1 MLSGAKT
8 ILLDS
13 ILGSEYT
20 RVEYVGN
27 YNTKGVFDTGF
38 KFKNSKTYKLKFKA
52 NADYSYDVYLIGS
65 DTADNFA
72 IYCSRGSVTIKIGS
86 LTQQFTISSN
96 NTYEL
101 VITCGGVASI
111 YQNEVLVEQGTV
123 VFSDEPTIDTNLLLF
138 SDSGLTDSSIHDN
151 AKIYSL
157 QVFDNTTNVKELEL
171 VPYVSTSKVACFY
184 NPVSR
189 EILTP
194 KQGTSIAG
202 PSVDGNGNL
211 LINNLTEIP
220 VSYTLCDYLESTG
233 TQYID
238 TGFIP
243 SNLSGLHGIFSYGEN
258 ASTTSFCGLHTNDW
272 VFSLPNSTGTR
283 RKGFERSLSAIT
295 ETIEQDAVVDAIF
308 NINNRTILTVGNKTS
323 TFDFDDSYTFTAQTS
338 LLIFSNKENETIY
351 ENGNMRGYLLEIYH
365 KGQKVHKFIPCLDTN
380 GKPCFFDT
388 ITGVTLYNAGTGDF
402 LYKITDLS
410 NRLPVEYTRL
420 DYAASM
426 GNVSVKTD
434 YTLNDVDIDI
444 TAQAIYKRNDNY
456 LFGNNSYPG
465 RKGYHTTYYNNKWYG
480 ALGGGDFNVSPEISC
495 LEKHT
500 FYASPS
506 AGFFIDGEQKVAAY
520 GSCTIPN
527 NMLLFSRYTGT
538 STVQYGYWKIFD
550 CKLSSSTT
558 SSHIIP
564 VKKYNL
570 VLMYDMDAKKELN
583 PTNMLY
589 GGPEV
594 DIRGNVKLRNTSR
607 IPESYTELEWIE
619 SDGTPYIQTDVI
631 PQSSYVYDTIAGTRS
646 DSATGTVFW
655 GSRGADDTTACY
667 LSSTKGQSIKL
678 ITAGSTSTGNY
689 DTGVVAV
696 VDALNVMTGMTTS
709 PDHVQSTQPISLFAF
724 NKNGTIDKAVGKVK
738 IALFR
743 VKDSADN
750 DKFVCELIPCL
761 DSTGIPCFYDTVST
775 NTYYNIG
782 GGKFSYKKKTIYNVT
797 SSVGEYV
804 QDGLIAMYDGI
815 ENFGVGKHDKECLI
829 WKNLGSL
836 GGAYN
841 ATRSIVYTKNNS
853 QTSKYGDTRYIWSTR
868 GSAMQRDYMKSEYT
882 YEIVFTPSSDFTK
895 TSSSLLGYYGNGVG
909 IRGFEIVDSGTNV
922 IMGVDGNFN
931 VNYMSQSIIDHNKP
945 MTMTMVASLT
955 GGKHTV
961 YKNTFCN
968 GWKSVNSN
976 HTLTNAAK
984 LIIGADLYEA
994 GRTFAGDIHCV
1005 RIYNRPLTA
1014 DEIRQNFKVD
1024 KQRFNFIDFELPAGV
1039 TRVEYLKNT
1048 VFNYSGTA
1056 TEYHSYFDIPKG
1068 SLDMADF
1075 ETKVMFEPV
1084 ELITTSGSETLV
1096 FRDYDEYTETNPN
1109 VSKTGIRRDGT
1120 STSRMVIHHNRQAN
1134 SGTGIATAALVGNIF
1149 CITTKNSRAIIN
1161 GTVYNIAS
1169 PSGTEN
1175 TKPFR
1180 IFSHG
1185 ISKFYYATFYNA
1197 EKKPV
1202 INLIPVKKDGV
1213 GCLYDTINDVI
1224 YNNLGDT
1231 PYEMG
1236 PEIV

>member
-13 ILGSEYT
+13 VLGSEYT

-27 YNTKGVFDTGF
+27 YKTKGVFDTGF

-52 NADYSYDVYLIGS
+52 NVDYGYGVDLIGS
-65 DTADNFA
+65 VSSSDFVV
-72 IYCSRGSVTIKIGS
+72 YCYRGSLTIKVGS

-101 VITCGGVASI
+101 VIPCGGVASI
-111 YQNEVLVEQGTV
+111 YQNDVLVEQGTV
-123 VFSDEPTIDTNLLLF
+123 VFTEEPTIDTNIFLF
-138 SDSGLTDSSIHDN
+138 SHGDVTDTSIHDD

-171 VPYVSTSKVACFY
+171 IPYVSTSKVACFY

-194 KQGTSIAG
+194 IQGTSIAG

-211 LINNLTEIP
+211 LINKLTEIP

-258 ASTTSFCGLHTNDW
+258 ASTTSFCGLHTDDW

-283 RKGFERSLSAIT
+283 RKGFERSLSTIS
-295 ETIEQDAVVDAIF
+295 ETIEQDAVVDSIF

-338 LLIFSNKENETIY
+338 LLIFANKENTTIH
-351 ENGNMRGYLLEIYH
+351 EQGNMKGYLLEIYH

-380 GKPCFFDT
+380 GTPCFFDT
-388 ITGVTLYNAGTGDF
+388 ITGETLYNAGTGDF
-402 LYKITDLS
+402 LYKITDFS

-444 TAQAIYKRNDNY
+444 TAQAIYKRNNNY
-456 LFGNNSYPG
+456 LFGNYNYTG
-465 RKGYHTTYYNNKWYG
+465 GKHYYTTYYSNAWAG
-480 ALGGGDFNVSPEISC
+480 GIGGGEWRVSPEISC

-500 FYASPS
+500 IYASPS
-506 AGFFIDGEQKVAAY
+506 AGYFIDGDKKVDAY
-520 GSCTIPN
+520 GTCTIPN
-527 NMLLFSRYTGT
+527 NMILFSRYNGV
-538 STVQYGYWKIFD
+538 STVEYGYWKIFD

-564 VKKYNL
+564 VKKYNC
-570 VLMYDMDAKKELN
+570 VLMYDMDAKKELK

-709 PDHVQSTQPISLFAF
+709 PDHVQSMQPISLFAF

-797 SSVGEYV
+797 SSVGDYV
-804 QDGLIAMYDGI
+804 QDGLIAMWDGI
-815 ENFGVGKHDKECLI
+815 ENFGYGLHDKESKI

-836 GGAYN
+836 GGYFN
-841 ATRSIVYTKNNS
+841 ATRSLVNTKNNA
-853 QTSKYGDTRYIWSTR
+853 QTSKYGDNRYIWFTR
-868 GSAMQRDYMKSEYT
+868 TGALQRDYMKSEYT
-882 YEIVFTPSSDFTK
+882 YEIVFTPSKDFTRV
-895 TSSSLLGYYGNGVG
+895 SSSLLGYYADGVG
-909 IRGFEIVDSGTNV
+909 VRGYEIVDNGANV

-931 VNYMSQSIIDHNKP
+931 CNYMSKSIIDFEVP
-945 MTMTMVASLT
+945 QTMTMVASLSA
-955 GGKHTV
+955 GRHTV
-961 YKNTFCN
+961 YKNTFQN
-968 GWKSVNSN
+968 GWKSVNGN
-976 HTLTNAAK
+976 HTLTNAAAM
-984 LIIGADLYEA
+984 IIGADRNES

-1005 RIYNRPLTA
+1005 RIYNRPLTQ

-1024 KQRFNFIDFELPAGV
+1024 KKRFKFTDFTLPDGL
-1039 TRVEYLKNT
+1039 TQVEYLQNT
-1048 VFNYSGTA
+1048 VYNHNGIS
-1056 TEYHSYFDIPKG
+1056 TEFHSYFEIPRTY
-1068 SLDMADF
+1068 LDPTDF
-1075 ETKVMFEPV
+1075 EVKVMFEPV
-1084 ELITTSGSETLV
+1084 ELRGVNYETLAIS
-1096 FRDYDEYTETNPN
+1096 DWMADN
-1109 VSKTGIRRDGT
+1109 VRTTRIIKNGS
-1120 STSRMVIHHNRQAN
+1120 STAGLYINHDRNGYW
-1134 SGTGIATAALVGNIF
+1134 GTGFNTIALVGNTF
-1149 CITTKNSRAIIN
+1149 CITTRRSNALVN
-1161 GTVYNIAS
+1161 GSSIGLGA
-1169 PSGTEN
+1169 PEGPLN
-1175 TKPFR
+1175 TNPLK
-1180 IFSHG
+1180 IYSHG
-1185 ISKFYYATFYNA
+1185 ISKFYYLTIFDSN
-1197 EKKPV
+1197 KKPV
-1202 INLIPVKKDGV
+1202 LNLIPVRNGDV
-1213 GCLYDTINDVI
+1213 GCLYDTINGTI
-1224 YNNLGDT
+1224 FENLGDT
-1231 PYEMG
+1231 AYTCG
-1236 PEIV
+1236 PDVL